1 MSENPEPIDVYRI
14 VADVIQTFSEVAWAK
29 MGLHPDPLTG
39 RIEKDMVQAK
49 VAIDLAGHCVDVLE
63 PQLDDEDRRQLKNMI
78 RDLRINYLQRSS
90 EPAG

>member
-14 VADVIQTFSEVAWAK
+14 VADVIQTFTEVAWAK
-29 MGLHPDPLTG
+29 MGLHHDPLTG
-39 RIEKDMVQAK
+39 RVEKDMAQAK
-49 VAIDLAGHCVDVLE
+49 VAIDLASHCVQLLE
-63 PQLDDEDRRQLKNMI
+63 PQLDDEDRRQLNNVL